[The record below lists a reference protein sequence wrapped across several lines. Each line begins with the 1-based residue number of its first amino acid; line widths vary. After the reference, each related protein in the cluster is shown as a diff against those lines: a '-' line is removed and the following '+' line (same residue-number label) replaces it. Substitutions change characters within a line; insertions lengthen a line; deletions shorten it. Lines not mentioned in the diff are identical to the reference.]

1 MSDEAVLAAGT
12 VVKYSLTVGQSDFS
26 AEKEVEG
33 VISIGAV
40 GEMSEAKERTV
51 LKDKSKKYGAGMK
64 DAPDKTIKFQRYP
77 LNADQNAFVAAAI
90 ANKTVMIEVEYEAPV
105 GASKGEVAVMEF
117 KLLGFEKDDV
127 TGEDWQMGT
136 INAKQ
141 NSVEWTDAVPV

>member
-1 MSDEAVLAAGT
+1 MSDEAILAAGT
-12 VVKYSLTVGQSDFS
+12 VVKFSLTVGQTDFS
-26 AEKEVEG
+26 AEKEIEG

-51 LKDKSKKYGAGMK
+51 LKDKTKKYGAGMK

-90 ANKTVMIEVEYEAPV
+90 ANETVMIEVEYEAPA

-141 NSVEWTDAVPV
+141 NSIAWTDAVPV